1 MTERIFTTS
10 EIAGMLGVHQITI
23 SRWVNSGKLKSM
35 FTLGGHRRIKEKDL
49 VRFFRENDMPVPE
62 DLDVPPEKV
71 KVLVVDDDE
80 PVLSVLAEGLG
91 KSEDGFMVGTATD
104 GFQAGQLIEKFH
116 PDIVV
121 LDIRL
126 PGIDGY
132 EVCRMIK
139 EGHPDMKIIAITG
152 FDSEEA
158 RRRIME
164 EGADRYLIKPF
175 EVEDL
180 VAEIDA
186 VLDRKS
192 LERSSR

>member
-62 DLDVPPEKV
+62 DLDIPPEKV

-80 PVLSVLAEGLG
+80 PVLDVTAGSLRQRSDFDVSVAR
-91 KSEDGFMVGTATD
+91 DGFEAGRMVG
-104 GFQAGQLIEKFH
+104 EVN
-116 PDIVV
+116 PDIVI

-126 PGIDGY
+126 PGVDGFS
-132 EVCRMIK
+132 VCESIK
-139 EGHPDMKIIAITG
+139 KNYPETRVIAITG
-152 FDSEEA
+152 FGSDEVQKK
-158 RRRIME
+158 IMDA
-164 EGADRYLIKPF
+164 GADLYLEKPFDLKYLI
-175 EVEDL
+175 L
-180 VAEIDA
+180 EIES
-186 VLDRKS
+186 VLNKG
-192 LERSSR
+192 LLIQSSK